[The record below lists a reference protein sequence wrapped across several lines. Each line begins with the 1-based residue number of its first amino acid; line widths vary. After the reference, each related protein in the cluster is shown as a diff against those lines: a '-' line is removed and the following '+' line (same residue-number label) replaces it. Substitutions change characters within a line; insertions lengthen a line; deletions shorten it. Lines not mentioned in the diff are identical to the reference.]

1 MTGKRTLA
9 GGVAGNLVAWGY
21 AFLILGPMVWILS
34 NSFKRQIDILM
45 GTTIAPVTLLNYQ
58 SIINSR
64 QSHFLWN
71 LWNSAVVSIISTALV
86 LIIATLAAFTV
97 ARLQPPRWVTFILL
111 GWAVV
116 FHMLPTLTFIGSWY
130 VMFTQAGLHGTYTA
144 LILTQVVQGLPMA
157 LFLMIGFVSN
167 IPKELVQAA
176 RLDGCTY
183 GQVFRHLILPLSFGG
198 MAAAGALAFIS
209 AWSDFAVALNLSNK
223 DTMTAPVAIA
233 NFAQEHQILYGQ
245 MAAASILSMIPALA
259 FILFGQRFVVR
270 GLLAGA
276 VK

>member
-1 MTGKRTLA
+1 MNAKRTV
-9 GGVAGNLVAWGY
+9 GGFAGNAMAWGY
-21 AFLILGPMVWILS
+21 ALLILAPIVWILS

-45 GTTIAPVTLLNYQ
+45 GTTIAPFTLINYQ
-58 SIINSR
+58 QIINSR

-71 LWNSAVVSIISTALV
+71 LWNSAVVSVVSTAVV
-86 LIIATLAAFTV
+86 LAIATLAAFTV

-111 GWAVV
+111 GWALV
-116 FHMLPTLTFIGSWY
+116 FHMLPTLTFVGSWY
-130 VMFTQAGLHGTYTA
+130 VMFTQAGLHGTYTG
-144 LILTQVVQGLPMA
+144 LILAQIVQGLPMA
-157 LFLMIGFVSN
+157 LFLMIGFVMN
-167 IPKELVQAA
+167 IPRELVQAA
-176 RLDGCTY
+176 RLDGCSY
-183 GQVFRHLILPLSFGG
+183 AQVFRHLILPLSMGG
-198 MAAAGALAFIS
+198 MAAAGALTFIG

-233 NFAQEHQILYGQ
+233 TFAQEHQILYGQ

-259 FILFGQRFVVR
+259 FIMFGQRFVVR